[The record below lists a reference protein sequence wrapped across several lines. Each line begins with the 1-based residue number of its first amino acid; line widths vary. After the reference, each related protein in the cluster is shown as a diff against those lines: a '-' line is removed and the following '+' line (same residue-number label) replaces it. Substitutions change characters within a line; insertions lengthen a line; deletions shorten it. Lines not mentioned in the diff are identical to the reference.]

1 YVAGLHPVWAG
12 AEDVG
17 GQLREALLRMVELH
31 RWQQVG
37 VAVLQRERHG
47 VAAGGSALPLG
58 EEVSNLLICLVLKQP
73 GEQEVAGLQQLQV
86 GLVVDLA
93 PGNQASSLQI
103 QQRGGD
109 EQELRDLIQILG
121 RLGQPPGISDEL
133 VGNLGKR
140 DLRDVQ
146 LVRVNQLKQQVEG
159 SVEVGERDPE
169 ARKLRLLGICHANLL
184 FCHHVDQRGAW
195 PSAARRRAE

>member
-1 YVAGLHPVWAG
+1 
-12 AEDVG
+12 DVG

-86 GLVVDLA
+86 GLVVDVA
-93 PGNQASSLQI
+93 AESQAGGLQI
-103 QQRGGD
+103 QQRGCNEQQLGD
-109 EQELRDLIQILG
+109 LVKILSG
-121 RLGQPPGISDEL
+121 LGQPPGISNEL
-133 VGNLGKR
+133 VG
-140 DLRDVQ
+140 DL
-146 LVRVNQLKQQVEG
+146 
-159 SVEVGERDPE
+159 GERD
-169 ARKLRLLGICHANLL
+169 LGDVQ
-184 FCHHVDQRGAW
+184 HV
-195 PSAARRRAE
+195 

>member
-1 YVAGLHPVWAG
+1 
-12 AEDVG
+12 
-17 GQLREALLRMVELH
+17 ALLRVLELH

-37 VAVLQRERHG
+37 VAVLQRKCHG
-47 VAAGGSALPLG
+47 VAAGRAPLPLG
-58 EEVSNLLICLVLKQP
+58 KEVSNLLIGLVLQEA

-121 RLGQPPGISDEL
+121 RLGQPPGISNEL
-133 VGNLGKR
+133 VGDLGKR

-159 SVEVGERDPE
+159 
-169 ARKLRLLGICHANLL
+169 A
-184 FCHHVDQRGAW
+184 
-195 PSAARRRAE
+195 